1 MKISGVLLRFL
12 AAYIGLTVLV
22 LAGFTLAGIKP
33 NSGINVGILI
43 GSVLWPCLAFGEKNG
58 RYFSPDEKRRV
69 VWGMVAIDLALQLA
83 VALPVLL
90 IAKSLSLTA
99 LFAATAFV
107 MVLHVLVIYFFV
119 WNAGKMFAKQLAKKL
134 GKVGGQQASQ

>member
-33 NSGINVGILI
+33 NSGVNVGILI
-43 GSVLWPCLAFGEKNG
+43 GAVLWPCLAFGEKNG
-58 RYFSPDEKRRV
+58 RYFSPHEKRRV
-69 VWGMVAIDLALQLA
+69 VWGMVAIDLALQIA

-90 IAKSLSLTA
+90 ATKSFSLTA
-99 LFAATAFV
+99 FSAVIAFV
-107 MVLHVLVIYFFV
+107 MVLHTLLIYFFV

-134 GKVGGQQASQ
+134 AKVGG

>member
-43 GSVLWPCLAFGEKNG
+43 GAVLWPCLAFGEKNG
-58 RYFSPDEKRRV
+58 RYFSPHEKRRV
-69 VWGMVAIDLALQLA
+69 VWGMVAIDLALQIA

-90 IAKSLSLTA
+90 ATKSFSLTA
-99 LFAATAFV
+99 FFAVIAFV
-107 MVLHVLVIYFFV
+107 MVLHTLLIYFFV

-134 GKVGGQQASQ
+134 AKVGG